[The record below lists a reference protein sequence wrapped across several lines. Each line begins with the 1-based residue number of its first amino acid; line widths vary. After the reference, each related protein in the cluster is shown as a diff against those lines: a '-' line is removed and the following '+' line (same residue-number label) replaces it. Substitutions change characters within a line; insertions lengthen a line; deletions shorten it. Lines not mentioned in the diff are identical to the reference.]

1 MFVTALY
8 LQSCNCPVVRVQK
21 QLSKWRQLWRTI
33 PSVTAMHEGSGTF
46 IDKPGNC
53 YSSLRHKYEIQPQWI
68 YQHEAVLVKCRLQF
82 TGGGGG
88 GEGGW
93 IDYNQLSLFKGGH
106 LWDRYYVIVSV
117 LERRPSY

>member
-8 LQSCNCPVVRVQK
+8 LQSSNCPVVRVQK

-68 YQHEAVLVKCRLQF
+68 YLHEAVLVKCRLQF

-88 GEGGW
+88 GGW
-93 IDYNQLSLFKGGH
+93 IDYNELSLFKGGH

-117 LERRPSY
+117 LERRQSY

>member
-68 YQHEAVLVKCRLQF
+68 YLHEAV
-82 TGGGGG
+82 
-88 GEGGW
+88 
-93 IDYNQLSLFKGGH
+93 
-106 LWDRYYVIVSV
+106 
-117 LERRPSY
+117 